1 MKEKK
6 NAILTIFRVIAL
18 VLLEVGLYRKCGLD
32 VIFTA
37 ITVTAICFWVL
48 PHISTTFVCYI
59 FKIKGE
65 YGGTLQYDDS
75 DPTDCHFRMIF
86 NFDPEF
92 LIGHDEFAVKVE
104 KANLRGRD
112 ENRD

>member
-6 NAILTIFRVIAL
+6 NIILTIIRLISL

-48 PHISTTFVCYI
+48 PHILTSFVCYI

-65 YGGTLQYDDS
+65 YGGVLQYDDS
-75 DPTDCHFRMIF
+75 DPTDCRFRMIF

-92 LIGHDEFAVKVE
+92 LIGNDEFAVKVE
-104 KANLRGRD
+104 KTELRGRNSD
-112 ENRD
+112 